1 MCLAKVS
8 CFFDRQN
15 IAQSSFS
22 LMDEGRTII
31 LGKLFSKKTNFYYSL
46 YKHILTVSYFLLH
59 ERKNNFFARKKQQQ
73 LICLVG
79 PEVLSISECVTHY

>member
-46 YKHILTVSYFLLH
+46 YKHILTVSYFLFHEKKTTFLH
-59 ERKNNFFARKKQQQ
+59 EKNN
-73 LICLVG
+73 
-79 PEVLSISECVTHY
+79 SN